1 MADDVRGPATP
12 PAPWQNPGV
21 LRQFI
26 AMPPGVRVFLG
37 YAFLILA
44 GIGVFLPAVVDT
56 AIDTPSPVAL
66 PGLVV
71 MTLLAYTIF
80 TVTLTLQRKEV
91 ARGLALGLSSL
102 TLPAVPLLVLAR
114 LYPAALFVTLLAIV
128 LFVGLTRAEVR
139 TWLNEP

>member
-1 MADDVRGPATP
+1 M
-12 PAPWQNPGV
+12 
-21 LRQFI
+21 
-26 AMPPGVRVFLG
+26 AMPPGIRVFLG

-80 TVTLTLQRKEV
+80 TMTLTLQRKEA

-102 TLPAVPLLVLAR
+102 TLPAIPFLALAG
-114 LYPAALFVTLLAIV
+114 LYPAASFVALLAVV
-128 LFVGLTRAEVR
+128 LFVGLTRPEVR